1 MLSARPLRS
10 VFSQRYQLTS
20 MLDVMR
26 RSRYLAALMFS
37 SKSWGQWSEKLRNI
51 FGGPS
56 PDAVSTQDLEKLL
69 FESDLPAS
77 IIEKLVK
84 KTRSAR
90 NENMQA
96 TVHTLV
102 DETVKMLS
110 HVPNPP
116 LNLPTPGCI
125 LLVGVNGAGKTTTA
139 ARLGHYFQKQGR
151 AVVLGAA
158 DTFRAGA
165 TEQLITWGNR
175 LNIEVVSKGSGA
187 DPAAVAFETWQKA
200 KEKNALMIADTAG
213 RIHTQAP
220 LMDQLEKIK
229 RVISK
234 DGAGAPHE
242 VWLVLDGTNGQNAII
257 QAREF
262 AKTVQLTGL
271 VITKLDGTAKGGGA
285 LSSSIELNLP
295 IRFVG
300 IGEKE
305 NDLIEFNLEAFVKSF
320 YGV

>member
-1 MLSARPLRS
+1 
-10 VFSQRYQLTS
+10 
-20 MLDVMR
+20 
-26 RSRYLAALMFS
+26 MFS
-37 SKSWGQWSEKLRNI
+37 SKSWNQWSEKLKSI
-51 FGGPS
+51 FSGPS
-56 PDAVSTQDLEKLL
+56 DRAVSTQELEKILY
-69 FESDLPAS
+69 ESDLPAS
-77 IIEKLVK
+77 VIEKLIK
-84 KTRSAR
+84 KSKSAR
-90 NENMQA
+90 NESMQA
-96 TVHTLV
+96 TLQTLV
-102 DETVKMLS
+102 DETIELFGK
-110 HVPNPP
+110 VPSPA

-139 ARLGHYFQKQGR
+139 ARLGHYFKKQGR
-151 AVVLGAA
+151 KVVLGAA

-175 LNIEVVSKGSGA
+175 LGIEVVSKGSGA
-187 DPAAVAFETWQKA
+187 DPASVAFETWEKA
-200 KEKNALMIADTAG
+200 KKEQALMIADTAG
-213 RIHTQAP
+213 RIHTQTP

-234 DGAGAPHE
+234 DGQGAPHE
-242 VWLVLDGTNGQNAII
+242 VWLVLDGTTGQNAVI

-271 VITKLDGTAKGGGA
+271 IITKLDGTAKGGGA
-285 LSSSIELNLP
+285 LSSAIELNLP

-305 NDLIEFNLEAFVKSF
+305 DDLIEFNVEAFVKSF

>member
-1 MLSARPLRS
+1 
-10 VFSQRYQLTS
+10 
-20 MLDVMR
+20 
-26 RSRYLAALMFS
+26 MFG
-37 SKSWGQWSEKLRNI
+37 SKSWNQWSQKLKGL
-51 FGGPS
+51 FSGPS
-56 PDAVSTQDLEKLL
+56 ENAVSKDELEKVLY
-69 FESDLPAS
+69 ESDLPAD
-77 IIEKLVK
+77 IVQRLVK
-84 KTRSAR
+84 RTKSAR
-90 NENMQA
+90 NQDMA
-96 TVHTLV
+96 TTLNSLV
-102 DETVKMLS
+102 IETTDMLRK
-110 HVPNPP
+110 VPSPD

-139 ARLGHYFQKQGR
+139 ARLANHFKKQGR
-151 AVVLGAA
+151 NVVLGAA

-175 LNIEVVSKGSGA
+175 LGIEVVSQGSGA
-187 DPAAVAFETWQKA
+187 DPASVAFETWQRA
-200 KEKNALMIADTAG
+200 KLKQALMIADTAG

-234 DGAGAPHE
+234 DGSGAPHE
-242 VWLVLDGTNGQNAII
+242 VWLVLDGTNGQNAVI

-262 AKTVQLTGL
+262 AKTVKLTGL

-285 LSSSIELNLP
+285 VSSSIELNLP

-305 NDLIEFNLEAFVKSF
+305 NDLIEFNMEAFVKSF
-320 YGV
+320 YGI

>member
-1 MLSARPLRS
+1 MFGSPKWNSWQQKLKIL
-10 VFSQRYQLTS
+10 LTKDL
-20 MLDVMR
+20 LD
-26 RSRYLAALMFS
+26 FS
-37 SKSWGQWSEKLRNI
+37 SNEVFAEK
-51 FGGPS
+51 
-56 PDAVSTQDLEKLL
+56 QLEQLL
-69 FESDLPAS
+69 FESDLSNSMIQTLLQKTKAARKESP
-77 IIEKLVK
+77 EKVF
-84 KTRSAR
+84 S
-90 NENMQA
+90 
-96 TVHTLV
+96 VLV
-102 DETVKMLS
+102 DQTINILKKI
-110 HVPNPP
+110 PTPP
-116 LNLPTPGCI
+116 LILPTPGCI

-139 ARLGHYFQKQGR
+139 ARLGHYFQKKGR
-151 AVVLGAA
+151 SVVLGAA

-175 LNIEVVSKGSGA
+175 LGIEVVSKGSGA
-187 DPAAVAFETWQKA
+187 DPAAVAFETWQRA
-200 KEKNALMIADTAG
+200 REKNALMIADTAG

-234 DGAGAPHE
+234 DGNGAPHE